1 MLEESFPLFSAYIL
15 FNVAYAFIFL
25 HLLQRKHDTLMKEKN
40 EVIKENQSLLK
51 QMEDLKSRISR
62 VLLHMHLSSFNW
74 AS

>member
-1 MLEESFPLFSAYIL
+1 
-15 FNVAYAFIFL
+15 
-25 HLLQRKHDTLMKEKN
+25 MKEKN